1 MHSPVFQVF
10 GFNTSTTRQSV
21 TITTSFPGTGAGQ
34 RALARKYVLPLLLIV
49 LAVLTAINVRAQS
62 TYEPYSFTT
71 FAGLP
76 PGSTDGTGS
85 AARFNSP
92 SGVAVDSAGNT
103 YVADTVNSTI
113 RKITPAGVV
122 TTFAGLAGSTGSANG
137 TGSAA
142 RFNGPVAV
150 TIDSIGNIFVA
161 DTNNHT
167 IRKITPARV
176 VSTFAGLAGNDGS
189 ANGTGSTARLSFP
202 SALAVDSANNIYVAD
217 TGNSTIR
224 KITPARLV
232 STFAGLAGST
242 GSANGTGSTARFSF
256 PSALA
261 VDSANNI
268 YVADTHNS
276 TIRKITPARL
286 VSTFAGLA
294 GSIGSANGTGSAAR
308 FNFPSG
314 VAVDRA
320 GTGNIYVGDTGNFT
334 IRQITPAGVV
344 TTLAGSPGM
353 TGGTDGAGSAARFE
367 NLEGMA
373 VDSAG
378 NIYVADTDPSTIRKI
393 TPGGVVSTF
402 AGSLAKAGSQNGT
415 GSAARFNLPTDVAVD
430 SSNNLYV
437 ADSNNCTIRKITP
450 AAGVTTLAGLASAG
464 HTNGT
469 GSAARFDFP
478 DGVAV
483 DTTGKI
489 YVADAVESAIRKI
502 TPTAVVSTFAG
513 LPGTSGYVDAT
524 GTAARFRFPRWL
536 TVGAF
541 DNVYVGD
548 TFNFVVRK
556 ITPNAVVS
564 SVVTMPANGAGEVRG
579 VAIDSSGNIY
589 TADLP
594 HHTIRKITPAG
605 TASIFAGVNDTPGS
619 ANGIGSA
626 ARFNFP
632 SGLAVDGAGNVY
644 VADSGNNTIRK
655 ITPAAKVTTFA
666 GSAGLFG
673 NTDGTGTAARF
684 NGALGLAVDHSG
696 NVFVT
701 DTGNNTIRKIT
712 PTRVVTTLGGLAL
725 SPGTSDGA
733 GINARFNDPRG
744 IAVDSAGNIYVG
756 DTSNHTIRL
765 GTP

>member
-1 MHSPVFQVF
+1 MNPLVHLKK
-10 GFNTSTTRQSV
+10 
-21 TITTSFPGTGAGQ
+21 AG
-34 RALARKYVLPLLLIV
+34 PFLIV
-49 LAVLTAINVRAQS
+49 AFVCFGLAPAIVAVTPTPDGDYPNVNTVEGESALSILTTDEPS

-76 PGSTDGTGS
+76 PGSADGTGS

-92 SGVAVDSAGNT
+92 AGVARDSAGNT

-142 RFNGPVAV
+142 RFNGPAAVA
-150 TIDSIGNIFVA
+150 IDSVGNIFVA
-161 DTNNHT
+161 DTN
-167 IRKITPARV
+167 
-176 VSTFAGLAGNDGS
+176 
-189 ANGTGSTARLSFP
+189 
-202 SALAVDSANNIYVAD
+202 
-217 TGNSTIR
+217 NSTIR
-224 KITPARLV
+224 KITPARVV

-261 VDSANNI
+261 ADSANNI
-268 YVADTHNS
+268 YVADTANS
-276 TIRKITPARL
+276 TIRKITPTRV

-294 GSIGSANGTGSAAR
+294 GSIGTANGIGSAAR

-320 GTGNIYVGDTGNFT
+320 GTGNIYVADTSNFT

-344 TTLAGSPGM
+344 TTLAGSPGVR
-353 TGGTDGAGSAARFE
+353 GGANGTGSAARFD
-367 NLEGMA
+367 LPVGMA
-373 VDSAG
+373 VNSAG
-378 NIYVADTDPSTIRKI
+378 NIYVADADAGTIRKI
-393 TPGGVVSTF
+393 TPGAVVSTF
-402 AGSLAKAGSQNGT
+402 AGSFARYGSQNGT
-415 GSAARFNLPTDVAVD
+415 GSAARFNLPGDVAVD

-437 ADSNNCTIRKITP
+437 ADTNNCTIRKITP
-450 AAGVTTLAGLASAG
+450 AAVVTTLAGLASPG

-478 DGVAV
+478 QGVAV

-489 YVADAVESAIRKI
+489 YVADTVESAIRKI

-524 GTAARFRFPRWL
+524 GTAARFSFPRWL

-541 DNVYVGD
+541 NNVYVGD

-564 SVVTMPANGAGEVRG
+564 SVVTNPANGAGQLRG
-579 VAIDSSGNIY
+579 VAMDNSGNIY
-589 TADLP
+589 TADSP
-594 HHTIRKITPAG
+594 HHTIRKITPDG
-605 TASIFAGVNDTPGS
+605 TASIFAGLNDTPGT

-626 ARFNFP
+626 ARFDSP
-632 SGLAVDGAGNVY
+632 IGLAVDGAGNVY
-644 VADSGNNTIRK
+644 VADSGNNRIRK
-655 ITPAAKVTTFA
+655 ITPAAGVTTFA
-666 GSAGLFG
+666 GSVLGSA
-673 NTDGTGTAARF
+673 DGTGTAARF
-684 NGALGLAVDHSG
+684 NGPLGVAVDHSG
-696 NVFVT
+696 NVLVT

-712 PTRVVTTLGGLAL
+712 PARVVTTLGGLAL

-733 GINARFNDPRG
+733 GINARFNSPRG
-744 IAVDSAGNIYVG
+744 IAVDSAGNIYVV
-756 DTSNHTIRL
+756 DTANHTIRL

>member
-1 MHSPVFQVF
+1 MKT
-10 GFNTSTTRQSV
+10 NNMTTFYLKKPSGRLPLR
-21 TITTSFPGTGAGQ
+21 TTLFPGTGPVQ
-34 RALARKYVLPLLLIV
+34 RAFARKYVLPLLLIL
-49 LAVLTAINVRAQS
+49 LAVLTALSVRAQS
-62 TYEPYSFTT
+62 TYEPYTFTT

-76 PGSTDGTGS
+76 PGSADGTGS

-150 TIDSIGNIFVA
+150 TIDNIGNIFVA

-189 ANGTGSTARLSFP
+189 ANGTGSTARFTFP

-224 KITPARLV
+224 KITPARVV
-232 STFAGLAGST
+232 STFAGS
-242 GSANGTGSTARFSF
+242 
-256 PSALA
+256 
-261 VDSANNI
+261 
-268 YVADTHNS
+268 
-276 TIRKITPARL
+276 
-286 VSTFAGLA
+286 A
-294 GSIGSANGTGSAAR
+294 GSIGTADGTGSAAR
-308 FNFPSG
+308 FNFPAG

-320 GTGNIYVGDTGNFT
+320 GTGNIYVGDTSNFT

-344 TTLAGSPGM
+344 TTLAGLPGM
-353 TGGTDGAGSAARFE
+353 RGGTNGTGSAARFE
-367 NLEGMA
+367 LPEGMA
-373 VDSAG
+373 VDSTG
-378 NIYVADTDPSTIRKI
+378 NIYVADQDASTIRKI
-393 TPGGVVSTF
+393 SPGGVVSTF
-402 AGSLAKAGSQNGT
+402 AGSFTKSGSLNGT
-415 GSAARFNLPTDVAVD
+415 GSAARFNLPADVAVD

-450 AAGVTTLAGLASAG
+450 AAAVTTLAGLASAG

-489 YVADAVESAIRKI
+489 YVADTVESAIRKI

-536 TVGAF
+536 TVGAL

-579 VAIDSSGNIY
+579 VAMDNSGNIY
-589 TADLP
+589 TADQP
-594 HHTIRKITPAG
+594 HHTIRKITPEG
-605 TASIFAGVNDTPGS
+605 TATIFAGLNDTPGS
-619 ANGIGSA
+619 ANGTGSV

-632 SGLAVDGAGNVY
+632 TGLAVDGAGNVY

-684 NGALGLAVDHSG
+684 NDPFGVAVDHSG
-696 NVFVT
+696 DVFVT

-712 PTRVVTTLGGLAL
+712 PARVVTTLGGLPL

-733 GINARFNDPRG
+733 GINARFNSPRG
-744 IAVDSAGNIYVG
+744 MAVDSAGKIYVG
-756 DTSNHTIRL
+756 DSGNHTIRL

>member
-1 MHSPVFQVF
+1 MKT
-10 GFNTSTTRQSV
+10 NNMTTFYLKRPSGRLPLR
-21 TITTSFPGTGAGQ
+21 TTLFPGTGPVQ
-34 RALARKYVLPLLLIV
+34 RAFARKYVLPLLLIL
-49 LAVLTAINVRAQS
+49 LAVLTALSVRAQS
-62 TYEPYSFTT
+62 TYEPYTFTT

-76 PGSTDGTGS
+76 PGSADGTGS

-150 TIDSIGNIFVA
+150 TIDNIGNIFVA

-189 ANGTGSTARLSFP
+189 ANGTGSTARFTFP

-217 TGNSTIR
+217 TDNSTIR
-224 KITPARLV
+224 KITPARVV
-232 STFAGLAGST
+232 STFAGS
-242 GSANGTGSTARFSF
+242 
-256 PSALA
+256 
-261 VDSANNI
+261 
-268 YVADTHNS
+268 
-276 TIRKITPARL
+276 
-286 VSTFAGLA
+286 A
-294 GSIGSANGTGSAAR
+294 GSIGTADGTGSAAR
-308 FNFPSG
+308 FNFPAG

-320 GTGNIYVGDTGNFT
+320 GTGNIYVGDTSNFT

-344 TTLAGSPGM
+344 TTLAGSPLM
-353 TGGTDGAGSAARFE
+353 RGGANGTGSAARF
-367 NLEGMA
+367 LLPEGMA
-373 VDSAG
+373 VDSGG
-378 NIYVADTDPSTIRKI
+378 NIYVADQDASTIRKI
-393 TPGGVVSTF
+393 APGGVVSTF
-402 AGSLAKAGSQNGT
+402 AGSFTKSGSLNGT
-415 GSAARFNLPTDVAVD
+415 GSAARFNLPADVAVD

-450 AAGVTTLAGLASAG
+450 AAAVTTLAGLASAG

-489 YVADAVESAIRKI
+489 YVADTVESAIRKI

-536 TVGAF
+536 TVGAL

-579 VAIDSSGNIY
+579 VAMDSSGNIY
-589 TADLP
+589 TADQP
-594 HHTIRKITPAG
+594 HHTIRKITPEG
-605 TASIFAGVNDTPGS
+605 TATIFAGLNDTPGS
-619 ANGIGSA
+619 ANGTGSV

-632 SGLAVDGAGNVY
+632 TGLAVDGAGNVY

-684 NGALGLAVDHSG
+684 NGALGVAVDHSG

-712 PTRVVTTLGGLAL
+712 PARVVTTLGGLAL

-733 GINARFNDPRG
+733 GINARFNSPRG
-744 IAVDSAGNIYVG
+744 MAVDSAGNIYIG
-756 DTSNHTIRL
+756 DTANHTIRL

>member
-1 MHSPVFQVF
+1 M
-10 GFNTSTTRQSV
+10 
-21 TITTSFPGTGAGQ
+21 Q
-34 RALARKYVLPLLLIV
+34 RAFARKYVLPLLLIV
-49 LAVLTAINVRAQS
+49 LAVLTALSVRAQS

-76 PGSTDGTGS
+76 PGSADGTGS

-92 SGVAVDSAGNT
+92 AGVAVDSADNT

-150 TIDSIGNIFVA
+150 TIDNIGNIFVA

-189 ANGTGSTARLSFP
+189 ANGTGSTAR
-202 SALAVDSANNIYVAD
+202 
-217 TGNSTIR
+217 
-224 KITPARLV
+224 
-232 STFAGLAGST
+232 
-242 GSANGTGSTARFSF
+242 FSF

-268 YVADTHNS
+268 YVADTSNS
-276 TIRKITPARL
+276 TIRKITPARV

-294 GSIGSANGTGSAAR
+294 GSPGSANGTGSAAR

-314 VAVDRA
+314 VIVDRA
-320 GTGNIYVGDTGNFT
+320 GTGNIYVGDTSNFT

-353 TGGTDGAGSAARFE
+353 RGGTNGTGSAARFE
-367 NLEGMA
+367 LPEGMA
-373 VDSAG
+373 VDSTG
-378 NIYVADTDPSTIRKI
+378 NIYVADQDASTIRKI
-393 TPGGVVSTF
+393 SPGGVVSTF
-402 AGSLAKAGSQNGT
+402 AGSFTKSGSLNGT
-415 GSAARFNLPTDVAVD
+415 GSAARFNLPADVAVD

-450 AAGVTTLAGLASAG
+450 AAAVTTLAGLASAG

-489 YVADAVESAIRKI
+489 YVADTVESAIRKI

-536 TVGAF
+536 TVGAL

-564 SVVTMPANGAGEVRG
+564 SVATMPANGAGEVRG
-579 VAIDSSGNIY
+579 VAMDSSGNIY
-589 TADLP
+589 TADQP
-594 HHTIRKITPAG
+594 HHTIRKITPEG
-605 TASIFAGVNDTPGS
+605 TATIFAGLNDTPGS
-619 ANGIGSA
+619 ANGTGSV

-632 SGLAVDGAGNVY
+632 TGLAVDGAGNVY

-673 NTDGTGTAARF
+673 SADGTGTAARF
-684 NGALGLAVDHSG
+684 NDPFGVAVDHSG
-696 NVFVT
+696 NIFVT
-701 DTGNNTIRKIT
+701 DTVNNTIRKIT

-733 GINARFNDPRG
+733 GINARFNSPRG
-744 IAVDSAGNIYVG
+744 VAVDSTGNIYVG
-756 DTSNHTIRL
+756 DTGNHTIRV

>member
-1 MHSPVFQVF
+1 MTTFYLKK
-10 GFNTSTTRQSV
+10 TSGRLPLRTTLS
-21 TITTSFPGTGAGQ
+21 PGTGPVR
-34 RALARKYVLPLLLIV
+34 RAFARKYVLPLLLIE
-49 LAVLTAINVRAQS
+49 LAVLPALRVQAQS

-76 PGSTDGTGS
+76 PGSADGTGS

-92 SGVAVDSAGNT
+92 AGVAVDSADNT

-150 TIDSIGNIFVA
+150 AIDNIGNIFVA
-161 DTNNHT
+161 DTNNST

-189 ANGTGSTARLSFP
+189 ANGTGSTAR
-202 SALAVDSANNIYVAD
+202 
-217 TGNSTIR
+217 
-224 KITPARLV
+224 
-232 STFAGLAGST
+232 
-242 GSANGTGSTARFSF
+242 FSF

-268 YVADTHNS
+268 YVADTSNS
-276 TIRKITPARL
+276 TIRKITPARV

-294 GSIGSANGTGSAAR
+294 GSTGSANGTGSAAL

-320 GTGNIYVGDTGNFT
+320 GTGNIYVGDTSNFT

-353 TGGTDGAGSAARFE
+353 RGGTNGTGSAARFE
-367 NLEGMA
+367 LPEGMA

-378 NIYVADTDPSTIRKI
+378 NIYVADTDASTIRKI

-402 AGSLAKAGSQNGT
+402 AGSFAKAGPQNGT

-430 SSNNLYV
+430 SSNNVYV

-450 AAGVTTLAGLASAG
+450 AAVVTTLAGLASPG

-478 DGVAV
+478 QGVAV
-483 DTTGKI
+483 DSTGKI
-489 YVADAVESAIRKI
+489 YVADSVESAIRKI
-502 TPTAVVSTFAG
+502 TPSAVVSTFAG

-524 GTAARFRFPRWL
+524 GTAARFAFPRWL
-536 TVGAF
+536 TVGPLN
-541 DNVYVGD
+541 NVYVED

-556 ITPNAVVS
+556 ITPSAAVS
-564 SVVTMPANGAGEVRG
+564 SVVTNPANGAGEVRG
-579 VAIDSSGNIY
+579 VAVDNSGNIY

-594 HHTIRKITPAG
+594 HHTIRKITPDG
-605 TASIFAGVNDTPGS
+605 TATIFAGLNDTPGS
-619 ANGIGSA
+619 ANGTGSV
-626 ARFNFP
+626 ARFSFP
-632 SGLAVDGAGNVY
+632 TGLAVDGAGNVY
-644 VADSGNNTIRK
+644 VADNGNNTIRK

-666 GSAGLFG
+666 GSAGLLG
-673 NTDGTGTAARF
+673 SADGTGTAARF
-684 NGALGLAVDHSG
+684 YGPFGVAVDHSG

-712 PTRVVTTLGGLAL
+712 PARVVTTLGGLPL

-733 GINARFNDPRG
+733 GINARFNSPRG
-744 IAVDSAGNIYVG
+744 MAVDSAGKIYVG
-756 DTSNHTIRL
+756 DSGNHTIRL

>member
-1 MHSPVFQVF
+1 MTIIPSSPE
-10 GFNTSTTRQSV
+10 
-21 TITTSFPGTGAGQ
+21 TGATQ
-34 RALARKYVLPLLLIV
+34 RAFPKKYVLPLLLIV

-122 TTFAGLAGSTGSANG
+122 TTFAGLAGSPGSANG
-137 TGSAA
+137 AGSTA

-150 TIDSIGNIFVA
+150 AIDSIGNIFVA

-176 VSTFAGLAGNDGS
+176 VSTFAGLAGSDGS
-189 ANGTGSTARLSFP
+189 ANGTGSTARFSFP

-232 STFAGLAGST
+232 STFAGLAGNPGST
-242 GSANGTGSTARFSF
+242 NGTGT
-256 PSALA
+256 
-261 VDSANNI
+261 
-268 YVADTHNS
+268 
-276 TIRKITPARL
+276 
-286 VSTFAGLA
+286 
-294 GSIGSANGTGSAAR
+294 AAR
-308 FNFPSG
+308 FNFPAG

-320 GTGNIYVGDTGNFT
+320 VTGNIYVGDTSNFT

-344 TTLAGSPGM
+344 TTLAGSPLM
-353 TGGTDGAGSAARFE
+353 RGGTNGTGSAARFE
-367 NLEGMA
+367 LPEGMA
-373 VDSAG
+373 VDSSG

-393 TPGGVVSTF
+393 APGGVVSTF
-402 AGSLAKAGSQNGT
+402 AGSFAKAGPQNGT

-450 AAGVTTLAGLASAG
+450 AAAVTTLAGLASPG

-478 DGVAV
+478 QGVAV
-483 DTTGKI
+483 DTTGKV
-489 YVADAVESAIRKI
+489 YVADSVESAIRKI

-513 LPGTSGYVDAT
+513 LPGTSGDVDAT

-536 TVGAF
+536 TVGAL

-548 TFNFVVRK
+548 TFNLVVRK
-556 ITPNAVVS
+556 ITPGAVVS
-564 SVVTMPANGAGEVRG
+564 SVVTNPANGAGEVRG
-579 VAIDSSGNIY
+579 VAMDSSGNIY

-594 HHTIRKITPAG
+594 HHTIRKITPDG
-605 TASIFAGVNDTPGS
+605 TATIFAGLNDTPGN
-619 ANGIGSA
+619 ANGTGTA

-632 SGLAVDGAGNVY
+632 TGLAVDGAGNVY
-644 VADSGNNTIRK
+644 VADSGNNAIRK

-666 GSAGLFG
+666 GSDSPNLFG
-673 NTDGTGTAARF
+673 SADGTGTATRF
-684 NGALGLAVDHSG
+684 NDPFGVAVDHSG

-712 PTRVVTTLGGLAL
+712 PARVVTTLGGLPL

-733 GINARFNDPRG
+733 GINARFNSPRG

-756 DTSNHTIRL
+756 DTSNHTVRV
-765 GTP
+765 GTPP

>member
-1 MHSPVFQVF
+1 M
-10 GFNTSTTRQSV
+10 N
-21 TITTSFPGTGAGQ
+21 
-34 RALARKYVLPLLLIV
+34 PLVHLKKAVPFLIV
-49 LAVLTAINVRAQS
+49 AFVCFGLSPAIVAVTPAPDGEYPNGNTAEGDDALSSLTTDAPS

-76 PGSTDGTGS
+76 PGSANGTGS

-92 SGVAVDSAGNT
+92 GGVAVDSAGNT
-103 YVADTVNSTI
+103 YVADTANSTI

-122 TTFAGLAGSTGSANG
+122 TTFAGMAGSTGSANG

-150 TIDSIGNIFVA
+150 AIDSVGNIFVA

-176 VSTFAGLAGNDGS
+176 VSTFAGLPGND
-189 ANGTGSTARLSFP
+189 
-202 SALAVDSANNIYVAD
+202 
-217 TGNSTIR
+217 
-224 KITPARLV
+224 
-232 STFAGLAGST
+232 

-268 YVADTHNS
+268 YVADTNNF
-276 TIRKITPARL
+276 TIRKITPARV
-286 VSTFAGLA
+286 VSTFVGLA
-294 GSIGSANGTGSAAR
+294 GSPGSANGTGSTAR

-320 GTGNIYVGDTGNFT
+320 GTGNIYVGDTNNFT

-353 TGGTDGAGSAARFE
+353 RGGTNGTGSAARFE
-367 NLEGMA
+367 LPEGMA
-373 VDSAG
+373 ADSAG
-378 NIYVADTDPSTIRKI
+378 NIYVADTDASTIRKI

-402 AGSLAKAGSQNGT
+402 AGSFTKAGPQNGT

-430 SSNNLYV
+430 TSNNVYV

-450 AAGVTTLAGLASAG
+450 AAAVTTLAGLASPG

-478 DGVAV
+478 QGVAV
-483 DTTGKI
+483 DSTGKI
-489 YVADAVESAIRKI
+489 YVADSVESAIRKI
-502 TPTAVVSTFAG
+502 TPSAVVSTFAG

-524 GTAARFRFPRWL
+524 GTAARFAFPRWL
-536 TVGAF
+536 TVGPL

-556 ITPNAVVS
+556 ITPSASVS
-564 SVVTMPANGAGEVRG
+564 SVVTNPANGAGEVRG
-579 VAIDSSGNIY
+579 VAVDSSGNIY

-594 HHTIRKITPAG
+594 HHTIRKITPDG
-605 TASIFAGVNDTPGS
+605 TATIFAGLNDTPGS
-619 ANGIGSA
+619 ANGIGSV
-626 ARFNFP
+626 ARFSFP
-632 SGLAVDGAGNVY
+632 TGLAVDGAGNVY
-644 VADSGNNTIRK
+644 VADNGNNTIRK

-666 GSAGLFG
+666 GSAGLLG
-673 NTDGTGTAARF
+673 SADGTGTAARF
-684 NGALGLAVDHSG
+684 YGPFGVAVDASG

-712 PTRVVTTLGGLAL
+712 PARVVTTLGGLPL
-725 SPGTSDGA
+725 SPGTSNGA
-733 GINARFNDPRG
+733 GINARFNSPRG

-756 DTSNHTIRL
+756 DTGNHTVRV

>member
-1 MHSPVFQVF
+1 M
-10 GFNTSTTRQSV
+10 N
-21 TITTSFPGTGAGQ
+21 
-34 RALARKYVLPLLLIV
+34 PLVHLKKAVPLLIV
-49 LAVLTAINVRAQS
+49 ALVCFGLSPAIVAVTPAPDGEYSNGNAAEGDSALSSLETDAPR

-76 PGSTDGTGS
+76 PGSADGTGS

-92 SGVAVDSAGNT
+92 GGVAVDSAGNT

-122 TTFAGLAGSTGSANG
+122 STFAGLAGRTGSANG

-150 TIDSIGNIFVA
+150 AIDNLGNIFVA
-161 DTNNHT
+161 DTNNST

-189 ANGTGSTARLSFP
+189 ADGTGSIARFSFP
-202 SALAVDSANNIYVAD
+202 SALAVDGANNIYVAD

-224 KITPARLV
+224 KITPARV
-232 STFAGLAGST
+232 
-242 GSANGTGSTARFSF
+242 
-256 PSALA
+256 
-261 VDSANNI
+261 
-268 YVADTHNS
+268 
-276 TIRKITPARL
+276 

-294 GSIGSANGTGSAAR
+294 GSIGTADGTGSAAR
-308 FNFPSG
+308 FNFPGG
-314 VAVDRA
+314 VAVDRF
-320 GTGNIYVGDTGNFT
+320 GTGNIYVGDTSNFT
-334 IRQITPAGVV
+334 IRQITPARVV
-344 TTLAGSPGM
+344 TTLAGLPLVR
-353 TGGTDGAGSAARFE
+353 GGANGTGSAARFF
-367 NLEGMA
+367 LPVGMA

-378 NIYVADTDPSTIRKI
+378 NIYVADQDAPTIRKI
-393 TPGGVVSTF
+393 APGGVVSTF
-402 AGSLAKAGSQNGT
+402 AGLFSKSGSQDGT
-415 GSAARFNLPTDVAVD
+415 GSAARFNEPGDVAVD
-430 SSNNLYV
+430 SSNKLYV
-437 ADSNNCTIRKITP
+437 ADTNNCTIRKITP
-450 AAGVTTLAGLASAG
+450 AAVVTTLAGLPSPG

-478 DGVAV
+478 QGVAV

-489 YVADAVESAIRKI
+489 YVADTIESAIRKI

-524 GTAARFRFPRWL
+524 GTAARFRGPRWL
-536 TVGAF
+536 TVGALN
-541 DNVYVGD
+541 NVYVGD

-556 ITPNAVVS
+556 ITPSAVVS
-564 SVVTMPANGAGEVRG
+564 SVVTNPANGAGQLRG
-579 VAIDSSGNIY
+579 VAMDTSGNIY

-594 HHTIRKITPAG
+594 HHTIRKITPDG
-605 TASIFAGVNDTPGS
+605 TATIFAGLNDIPGS

-632 SGLAVDGAGNVY
+632 TGLAVDGAGNVY
-644 VADSGNNTIRK
+644 VGDSGNNAIRK
-655 ITPAAKVTTFA
+655 ITPAARVTTFA
-666 GSAGLFG
+666 GSDSPSLFG
-673 NTDGTGTAARF
+673 SADGTGTAARF
-684 NGALGLAVDHSG
+684 NAPFGVAVDNSG

-712 PTRVVTTLGGLAL
+712 PARVVTTLGGLAL
-725 SPGTSDGA
+725 SPGTSDGV
-733 GINARFNDPRG
+733 GINARFNSPRG
-744 IAVDSAGNIYVG
+744 IAVDSTGKIYVG
-756 DTSNHTIRL
+756 DVGNHTIRV

>member
-1 MHSPVFQVF
+1 MNPLVHLKK
-10 GFNTSTTRQSV
+10 
-21 TITTSFPGTGAGQ
+21 AG
-34 RALARKYVLPLLLIV
+34 PFLIV
-49 LAVLTAINVRAQS
+49 AFVCFGLAPAIVAVTPTPDGDYPNVNTVEGESALSILTTDEPS

-76 PGSTDGTGS
+76 PGSADGTGS

-92 SGVAVDSAGNT
+92 AGVARDSAGNT

-142 RFNGPVAV
+142 RFNGPAAVA
-150 TIDSIGNIFVA
+150 IDSVGNIFVA
-161 DTNNHT
+161 DTN
-167 IRKITPARV
+167 
-176 VSTFAGLAGNDGS
+176 
-189 ANGTGSTARLSFP
+189 
-202 SALAVDSANNIYVAD
+202 
-217 TGNSTIR
+217 NSTIR
-224 KITPARLV
+224 KITPARVV

-261 VDSANNI
+261 ADSANNI
-268 YVADTHNS
+268 YVADTANS
-276 TIRKITPARL
+276 TIRKITPTRV

-294 GSIGSANGTGSAAR
+294 GSIGTANGIGSAAR

-320 GTGNIYVGDTGNFT
+320 GTGNIYVADTSNFT

-344 TTLAGSPGM
+344 TTLAGSPGVR
-353 TGGTDGAGSAARFE
+353 GGANGTGSAARFD
-367 NLEGMA
+367 LPVGMA
-373 VDSAG
+373 VNSAG
-378 NIYVADTDPSTIRKI
+378 NIYVADADAGTIRKI
-393 TPGGVVSTF
+393 TPGAVVSTF
-402 AGSLAKAGSQNGT
+402 AGSFARYGSQNGT
-415 GSAARFNLPTDVAVD
+415 GSAARFNLPGDVAVD

-437 ADSNNCTIRKITP
+437 ADTNNCTIRKITP
-450 AAGVTTLAGLASAG
+450 AAVVTTLAGLASPG

-478 DGVAV
+478 QGVAV

-489 YVADAVESAIRKI
+489 YVADTVESAIRKI

-524 GTAARFRFPRWL
+524 GTAARFSFPRWL

-541 DNVYVGD
+541 NNVYVGD

-564 SVVTMPANGAGEVRG
+564 SVVTNPANGAGQLRG
-579 VAIDSSGNIY
+579 VAMDNSGNIY
-589 TADLP
+589 TADSP
-594 HHTIRKITPAG
+594 HHTIRKITPDG
-605 TASIFAGVNDTPGS
+605 TASIFAGLNDTPGT

-626 ARFNFP
+626 ARFDSP
-632 SGLAVDGAGNVY
+632 IGLAVDGAGNVY
-644 VADSGNNTIRK
+644 VADSGNNRIRK
-655 ITPAAKVTTFA
+655 ITPAAGVTTFA
-666 GSAGLFG
+666 GSVLGSA
-673 NTDGTGTAARF
+673 DGTGTAARF
-684 NGALGLAVDHSG
+684 NGPLGVAVDHSG

-712 PTRVVTTLGGLAL
+712 PARVVTTLGGLAL

-733 GINARFNDPRG
+733 GINARFNSPRG
-744 IAVDSAGNIYVG
+744 IAVDSAGNIYVV
-756 DTSNHTIRL
+756 DTANHTIRL

>member
-21 TITTSFPGTGAGQ
+21 TITTSSPGTGAVQ

-62 TYEPYSFTT
+62 TYEPYTFTT

-76 PGSTDGTGS
+76 PGSADGTGS

-150 TIDSIGNIFVA
+150 AINSLGIIFVA

-167 IRKITPARV
+167 IRRVTPTGS

-189 ANGTGSTARLSFP
+189 ADGTGSTARFSFP

-224 KITPARLV
+224 KITPARVV

-242 GSANGTGSTARFSF
+242 
-256 PSALA
+256 
-261 VDSANNI
+261 
-268 YVADTHNS
+268 
-276 TIRKITPARL
+276 
-286 VSTFAGLA
+286 
-294 GSIGSANGTGSAAR
+294 GSANGTGSAAR

-320 GTGNIYVGDTGNFT
+320 GTGNIYVGDTSNFT

-344 TTLAGSPGM
+344 TTLAGSPLM
-353 TGGTDGAGSAARFE
+353 RGGANGTGSAARF
-367 NLEGMA
+367 LLPEGMA

-378 NIYVADTDPSTIRKI
+378 NIYVADQDASTIRKI
-393 TPGGVVSTF
+393 APGGVVSTF
-402 AGSLAKAGSQNGT
+402 AGSFTKSGSLNGT
-415 GSAARFNLPTDVAVD
+415 GSAARFNLPADVAVD
-430 SSNNLYV
+430 SSNNLYA

-450 AAGVTTLAGLASAG
+450 AAAVTTLAGLASAG

-489 YVADAVESAIRKI
+489 YVADSVESAIRKI

-536 TVGAF
+536 TVGAL

-556 ITPNAVVS
+556 ITPSAVVS
-564 SVVTMPANGAGEVRG
+564 SVVTNPANGAGEVRG
-579 VAIDSSGNIY
+579 VAMDSSGNIY
-589 TADLP
+589 TADQP
-594 HHTIRKITPAG
+594 HHTIRKITPEG
-605 TASIFAGVNDTPGS
+605 TATIFAGLNDTPGS
-619 ANGIGSA
+619 TNGIGSA
-626 ARFNFP
+626 ARFSFP
-632 SGLAVDGAGNVY
+632 TGLAVDGAGNVY

-684 NGALGLAVDHSG
+684 NGALGVAVDHSG

-712 PTRVVTTLGGLAL
+712 PARVVTTLGGLAL

-733 GINARFNDPRG
+733 GINARFNSPRG

-756 DTSNHTIRL
+756 DTSNHTVRV

>member
-1 MHSPVFQVF
+1 MNPLVHLKK
-10 GFNTSTTRQSV
+10 
-21 TITTSFPGTGAGQ
+21 AG
-34 RALARKYVLPLLLIV
+34 PFLIV
-49 LAVLTAINVRAQS
+49 AFVCFGLAPAIVAVTPTPDGDYPNVNTVEGESALSILTTDEPS

-76 PGSTDGTGS
+76 PGSADGTGS

-92 SGVAVDSAGNT
+92 AGVARDSAGNT

-142 RFNGPVAV
+142 RFNGPAAVA
-150 TIDSIGNIFVA
+150 IDSVGNIFVA
-161 DTNNHT
+161 DTN
-167 IRKITPARV
+167 
-176 VSTFAGLAGNDGS
+176 
-189 ANGTGSTARLSFP
+189 
-202 SALAVDSANNIYVAD
+202 
-217 TGNSTIR
+217 NSTIR
-224 KITPARLV
+224 KITPARVV

-261 VDSANNI
+261 ADSANNI
-268 YVADTHNS
+268 YVADTANS
-276 TIRKITPARL
+276 TIRKITPARV

-294 GSIGSANGTGSAAR
+294 GSIGTANGIGSAAR

-320 GTGNIYVGDTGNFT
+320 GTGNIYVADTSNFT

-344 TTLAGSPGM
+344 TTLAGSPGVR
-353 TGGTDGAGSAARFE
+353 GGANGTGSAARFD
-367 NLEGMA
+367 LPVGMA
-373 VDSAG
+373 VNSAG
-378 NIYVADTDPSTIRKI
+378 NIYVADADAGTIRKI
-393 TPGGVVSTF
+393 TPGAVVSTF
-402 AGSLAKAGSQNGT
+402 AGSFARYGSQNGT
-415 GSAARFNLPTDVAVD
+415 GSAARFNLPGDVAVD

-437 ADSNNCTIRKITP
+437 ADTNNCTIRKITP
-450 AAGVTTLAGLASAG
+450 AAVVTTLAGLASPG

-478 DGVAV
+478 QGVAV

-489 YVADAVESAIRKI
+489 YVADTVESAIRKI

-524 GTAARFRFPRWL
+524 GTAARFSFPRWL

-541 DNVYVGD
+541 NNVYVGD

-564 SVVTMPANGAGEVRG
+564 SVVTNPANGAGQLRG
-579 VAIDSSGNIY
+579 VAMDNSGNIY
-589 TADLP
+589 TADSP
-594 HHTIRKITPAG
+594 HHTIRKITPDG
-605 TASIFAGVNDTPGS
+605 TASIFAGLNDTPGT

-626 ARFNFP
+626 ARFDSP
-632 SGLAVDGAGNVY
+632 IGLAVDGAGNVY
-644 VADSGNNTIRK
+644 VADSGNNRIRK
-655 ITPAAKVTTFA
+655 ITPAAGVTTFA
-666 GSAGLFG
+666 GSVLGSA
-673 NTDGTGTAARF
+673 DGTGTAARF
-684 NGALGLAVDHSG
+684 NGPLGVAVDHSG

-712 PTRVVTTLGGLAL
+712 PARVVTTLGGLAL

-733 GINARFNDPRG
+733 GINARFNSPRG
-744 IAVDSAGNIYVG
+744 IAVDSAGNIYVV
-756 DTSNHTIRL
+756 DTANHTIRL

>member
-1 MHSPVFQVF
+1 MVCSSTRNLIAVNAVQQIQPHPQNMKTNNMTTFCLKK
-10 GFNTSTTRQSV
+10 TSGRLPLRTTLS
-21 TITTSFPGTGAGQ
+21 PGTGPVQ
-34 RALARKYVLPLLLIV
+34 RAFARKYVLPLLLIV
-49 LAVLTAINVRAQS
+49 LAVLPALSVRAQS

-76 PGSTDGTGS
+76 PGSADGTGS

-92 SGVAVDSAGNT
+92 AGVTVDSAGNT

-113 RKITPAGVV
+113 RKITPAGIV
-122 TTFAGLAGSTGSANG
+122 TTFAGSAGNAGSANG
-137 TGSAA
+137 TGSVA
-142 RFNGPVAV
+142 RFN
-150 TIDSIGNIFVA
+150 
-161 DTNNHT
+161 
-167 IRKITPARV
+167 
-176 VSTFAGLAGNDGS
+176 
-189 ANGTGSTARLSFP
+189 FP

-217 TGNSTIR
+217 TYNSTIR
-224 KITPARLV
+224 KITPARVV
-232 STFAGLAGST
+232 STFAGS
-242 GSANGTGSTARFSF
+242 
-256 PSALA
+256 
-261 VDSANNI
+261 
-268 YVADTHNS
+268 
-276 TIRKITPARL
+276 
-286 VSTFAGLA
+286 A
-294 GSIGSANGTGSAAR
+294 GSIGTADGTGSAAR
-308 FNFPSG
+308 FNLPSG

-320 GTGNIYVGDTGNFT
+320 GTGNIYVGDTSNFT

-353 TGGTDGAGSAARFE
+353 RGGTNGTGSAARFE
-367 NLEGMA
+367 LPEGMA
-373 VDSAG
+373 VDSTG
-378 NIYVADTDPSTIRKI
+378 NIYVADTDPSTIRKL
-393 TPGGVVSTF
+393 TPGGAVSTF
-402 AGSLAKAGSQNGT
+402 AGSFAKAGSQNGT

-450 AAGVTTLAGLASAG
+450 AAAVTTLAGLASAG

-483 DTTGKI
+483 DTQGKI
-489 YVADAVESAIRKI
+489 YVADSVESAIRKI

-536 TVGAF
+536 TVGAL

-564 SVVTMPANGAGEVRG
+564 SVVTSPANGAGEVRG

-594 HHTIRKITPAG
+594 HHTIRKITPDG

-666 GSAGLFG
+666 GSAGLLG
-673 NTDGTGTAARF
+673 SADGTGTAARF
-684 NGALGLAVDHSG
+684 NGPLGIAVDQSG

-701 DTGNNTIRKIT
+701 DTGNNIIRKIT
-712 PTRVVTTLGGLAL
+712 PARVVTTLGGLAL

-733 GINARFNDPRG
+733 GINARFNSPRG
-744 IAVDSAGNIYVG
+744 VAVDSAGNIYVG
-756 DTSNHTIRL
+756 DTGNHTIRL

>member
-1 MHSPVFQVF
+1 MKT
-10 GFNTSTTRQSV
+10 NNMTTFYLKKPSGRLPLR
-21 TITTSFPGTGAGQ
+21 TTLFPGTGPVQ
-34 RALARKYVLPLLLIV
+34 RAFARKYVLPLLLIL
-49 LAVLTAINVRAQS
+49 LAVLTALSVRAQS
-62 TYEPYSFTT
+62 TYEPYTFTT

-76 PGSTDGTGS
+76 PGSADGTGS

-150 TIDSIGNIFVA
+150 TIDNIGNIFVA

-189 ANGTGSTARLSFP
+189 ANGTGSTARFTFP

-217 TGNSTIR
+217 TDNSTIR
-224 KITPARLV
+224 KITPARVV
-232 STFAGLAGST
+232 STFAGS
-242 GSANGTGSTARFSF
+242 
-256 PSALA
+256 
-261 VDSANNI
+261 
-268 YVADTHNS
+268 
-276 TIRKITPARL
+276 
-286 VSTFAGLA
+286 A
-294 GSIGSANGTGSAAR
+294 GSIGTADGTGSAAR
-308 FNFPSG
+308 FNFPAG

-320 GTGNIYVGDTGNFT
+320 GTGNIYVGDTSNFT

-344 TTLAGSPGM
+344 TTLAGSPLM
-353 TGGTDGAGSAARFE
+353 RGGANGTGSAARF
-367 NLEGMA
+367 LLPEGMA
-373 VDSAG
+373 VDSGG
-378 NIYVADTDPSTIRKI
+378 NIYVADQDASTIRKI
-393 TPGGVVSTF
+393 APGGVVSTF
-402 AGSLAKAGSQNGT
+402 AGSFTKSGSLNGT
-415 GSAARFNLPTDVAVD
+415 GSAARFNLPADVAVD

-450 AAGVTTLAGLASAG
+450 AAAVTTLAGLASAG

-489 YVADAVESAIRKI
+489 YVADTVESAIRKI

-536 TVGAF
+536 TVGAL

-579 VAIDSSGNIY
+579 VAMDSSGNIY
-589 TADLP
+589 TADQP
-594 HHTIRKITPAG
+594 HHTIRKITPEG
-605 TASIFAGVNDTPGS
+605 TATIFAGLNDTPGS
-619 ANGIGSA
+619 ANGTGSV

-632 SGLAVDGAGNVY
+632 TGLAVDGAGNVY

-684 NGALGLAVDHSG
+684 NGALGVAVDHSG

-712 PTRVVTTLGGLAL
+712 PARVVTTLGGLAL

-733 GINARFNDPRG
+733 GINARFNSPRG
-744 IAVDSAGNIYVG
+744 MAVDSAGNIYIG
-756 DTSNHTIRL
+756 DTANHTIRL

>member
-1 MHSPVFQVF
+1 M
-10 GFNTSTTRQSV
+10 
-21 TITTSFPGTGAGQ
+21 
-34 RALARKYVLPLLLIV
+34 PLLLIE
-49 LAVLTAINVRAQS
+49 LAVLPALSVQAQS

-76 PGSTDGTGS
+76 PGSADGTGS

-92 SGVAVDSAGNT
+92 AGVAVDSADNT

-150 TIDSIGNIFVA
+150 AIDNIGNIFVA
-161 DTNNHT
+161 DTNNST

-189 ANGTGSTARLSFP
+189 ANGTGSTAR
-202 SALAVDSANNIYVAD
+202 
-217 TGNSTIR
+217 
-224 KITPARLV
+224 
-232 STFAGLAGST
+232 
-242 GSANGTGSTARFSF
+242 FSF

-268 YVADTHNS
+268 YVADTSNS
-276 TIRKITPARL
+276 TIRKITPARV

-294 GSIGSANGTGSAAR
+294 GSPGSANGTGSAAR

-314 VAVDRA
+314 VIVDRA
-320 GTGNIYVGDTGNFT
+320 GTGNIYVGDTSNFT

-353 TGGTDGAGSAARFE
+353 RGGTNGTGSAARFE
-367 NLEGMA
+367 LPEGMA

-378 NIYVADTDPSTIRKI
+378 NIYVADTDASTIRKI

-402 AGSLAKAGSQNGT
+402 AGSFAKAGPQNGT
-415 GSAARFNLPTDVAVD
+415 GGAARFNLPTDVAVD
-430 SSNNLYV
+430 SSNNVYV

-450 AAGVTTLAGLASAG
+450 AAVVTTLAGLASAG

-478 DGVAV
+478 QGVAV
-483 DTTGKI
+483 DSTGKI
-489 YVADAVESAIRKI
+489 YVADSVESAIRKI
-502 TPTAVVSTFAG
+502 TPSAVVSTFAG

-524 GTAARFRFPRWL
+524 GTAARFAFPRWL
-536 TVGAF
+536 TVGPLN
-541 DNVYVGD
+541 NVYVGD

-556 ITPNAVVS
+556 ITPSAAVS
-564 SVVTMPANGAGEVRG
+564 SVVTNPANGAGEVRG
-579 VAIDSSGNIY
+579 VAVDNSGNIY

-594 HHTIRKITPAG
+594 HHTIRKITPDG
-605 TASIFAGVNDTPGS
+605 TATIFAGLNDTPGS
-619 ANGIGSA
+619 ANGTGSV
-626 ARFNFP
+626 ARFSFP
-632 SGLAVDGAGNVY
+632 TGLAVDGAGNVY
-644 VADSGNNTIRK
+644 VADNGNNTIRK

-666 GSAGLFG
+666 GSAGLLG
-673 NTDGTGTAARF
+673 SADGTGTAARF
-684 NGALGLAVDHSG
+684 YGPFGVAVDHSG

-712 PTRVVTTLGGLAL
+712 PARVVTTLGGLAL

-733 GINARFNDPRG
+733 GINARFNSPRG
-744 IAVDSAGNIYVG
+744 MAVDSTGNIYVG
-756 DTSNHTIRL
+756 DTGNHTIRL

>member
-1 MHSPVFQVF
+1 MQFKQPNLAKKKQ
-10 GFNTSTTRQSV
+10 NMT
-21 TITTSFPGTGAGQ
+21 
-34 RALARKYVLPLLLIV
+34 ALRLIKSIDRSSSRLALLLIPLALACFGLSPAIV
-49 LAVLTAINVRAQS
+49 GVTPAPDGEYPNGNTAEGDAVLTALSVRAQS
-62 TYEPYSFTT
+62 TYQPYSFTT

-76 PGSTDGTGS
+76 PGSANGTGS

-150 TIDSIGNIFVA
+150 TIDNIGNIFVA

-176 VSTFAGLAGNDGS
+176 VSTFAGLAGDDGS
-189 ANGTGSTARLSFP
+189 ANGTGSTARFTFP

-224 KITPARLV
+224 KITPARVV
-232 STFAGLAGST
+232 STFAGS
-242 GSANGTGSTARFSF
+242 
-256 PSALA
+256 
-261 VDSANNI
+261 
-268 YVADTHNS
+268 
-276 TIRKITPARL
+276 
-286 VSTFAGLA
+286 A
-294 GSIGSANGTGSAAR
+294 GSIGTADGTGSAAR
-308 FNFPSG
+308 FNFPAG

-320 GTGNIYVGDTGNFT
+320 GTGNIYVGDTSNFT

-344 TTLAGSPGM
+344 TTLAGSPLM
-353 TGGTDGAGSAARFE
+353 RGGANGTGSAARF
-367 NLEGMA
+367 LLPEGMA
-373 VDSAG
+373 VDSGG
-378 NIYVADTDPSTIRKI
+378 NIYVADQDASTIRKI
-393 TPGGVVSTF
+393 APGGVVSTF
-402 AGSLAKAGSQNGT
+402 AGSFTKSGSLNGT
-415 GSAARFNLPTDVAVD
+415 GSAARFNLPADVAVD

-450 AAGVTTLAGLASAG
+450 AAAVTTLAGLASAG

-483 DTTGKI
+483 DSTGKI
-489 YVADAVESAIRKI
+489 YVADTVESAIRKI
-502 TPTAVVSTFAG
+502 TPSAVVSTFAG
-513 LPGTSGYVDAT
+513 LPGASGYVDPT
-524 GTAARFRFPRWL
+524 GTAARLALPRCL
-536 TVGAF
+536 TVAPSH
-541 DNVYVGD
+541 NVYVGD

-556 ITPNAVVS
+556 ITPSAAVS
-564 SVVTMPANGAGEVRG
+564 SVVTNPANGAGEVRG
-579 VAIDSSGNIY
+579 VAVDNSGNIY

-594 HHTIRKITPAG
+594 HHTIRKITPDG
-605 TASIFAGVNDTPGS
+605 TATIFAGLNDTPGS
-619 ANGIGSA
+619 ANGIGSV
-626 ARFNFP
+626 ARFSFP
-632 SGLAVDGAGNVY
+632 TGLAVDGAGNVY
-644 VADSGNNTIRK
+644 VADNGNNTIRK

-666 GSAGLFG
+666 GSAGLLG
-673 NTDGTGTAARF
+673 SADGTGTAARF
-684 NGALGLAVDHSG
+684 YGPLGVAVDAAG
-696 NVFVT
+696 NVSVT

-712 PTRVVTTLGGLAL
+712 PARVVTTLGGLPL

-733 GINARFNDPRG
+733 GINARFNSPRG
-744 IAVDSAGNIYVG
+744 MAVDSTGNIYVG
-756 DTSNHTIRL
+756 DTGNHTIRL